1 MAARFDKHRPVF
13 FNKPYAAA
21 ILKSLDIAEVLYKGA
36 WNSWQKTLR
45 IFEKVRTLRAKS
57 HLSFAETMIVKIQER
72 EIDYTRVIARKLR
85 KLEGTR
91 AYFQAP

>member
-1 MAARFDKHRPVF
+1 
-13 FNKPYAAA
+13 
-21 ILKSLDIAEVLYKGA
+21 
-36 WNSWQKTLR
+36 
-45 IFEKVRTLRAKS
+45 
-57 HLSFAETMIVKIQER
+57 MIVKIQER